1 MFVSNETLTLAAQS
15 IVNCDIDR
23 QLLYVLYGLIVIRI
37 FSGRYSLLVCPTFGK
52 EEIILIP

>member
-1 MFVSNETLTLAAQS
+1 MFVSNETLTLVAQS

-37 FSGRYSLLVCPTFGK
+37 FGGRYVVVSLSHFW
-52 EEIILIP
+52 